1 MLFYKGKF
9 CGTVVS
15 ITDYTLESGIDSVCG
30 TALYRSLSENE
41 IKSLIYGFLDCFSHL
56 GDCEGR
62 NLYTCVA
69 TTNEIVAYAKMK
81 FGKTE

>member
-1 MLFYKGKF
+1 MKAKF
-9 CGTVVS
+9 NK
-15 ITDYTLESGIDSVCG
+15 ESERKALAVEYIDSVCG

-56 GDCEGR
+56 GDYEGR
-62 NLYTCVA
+62 NLDTCVA

-81 FGKTE
+81 FWKTE